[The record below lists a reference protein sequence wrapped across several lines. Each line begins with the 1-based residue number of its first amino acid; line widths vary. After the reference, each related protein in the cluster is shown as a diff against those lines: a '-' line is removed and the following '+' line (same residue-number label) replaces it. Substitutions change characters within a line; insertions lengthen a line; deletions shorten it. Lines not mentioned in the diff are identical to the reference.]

1 MPCYGHFSLTMGSSS
16 GFGSTRGDS
25 ALFTLAFAS
34 APPVTG
40 LTRPPRVTRR
50 IILQKAHRQRVWG
63 KPHTYAF
70 DCVEAYGFRVY
81 FTPLAGVLF
90 TVPSR
95 YCALSVAACM

>member
-25 ALFTLAFAS
+25 ALFTLAFAV

-40 LTRPPRVTRR
+40 LTEPPRVTRR
-50 IILQKAHRQRVWG
+50 IILQKAHRQRGRTEVH
-63 KPHTYAF
+63 PYAF

-95 YCALSVAACM
+95 YCALSVTTSR